1 MTLAGNYRPACYGQ
15 AMLRLPAAALLVLTS
30 VSLAACASDAGSYPS
45 LARRPVERISGT
57 APVVPPAPEASPAPL
72 AAELVDRLDRLVAQA
87 RSADAR
93 FRQNSGRTRALIGG
107 ASGAAV
113 ASESW
118 AVATV
123 ALADLESQRSQ
134 AMIALADLDALYA
147 AETVKLGDASAIR
160 AARDQVIAMVAE
172 EDAVLNALKDKL
184 AS

>member
-1 MTLAGNYRPACYGQ
+1 MTPTGNCRPACYGL
-15 AMLRLPAAALLVLTS
+15 AMRRSHTASLLALTALT
-30 VSLAACASDAGSYPS
+30 LAACAKDAGTYPS
-45 LARRPVERISGT
+45 LARRPAERVSGT
-57 APVVPPAPEASPAPL
+57 APVVSPAPEATPMPPPP
-72 AAELVDRLDRLVAQA
+72 ELLDRLDRLVAEA

-93 FRQNSGRTRALIGG
+93 FRQNSPRTRALVSA
-107 ASGAAV
+107 ASNAAI

-147 AETVKLGDASAIR
+147 AAAVAGSDSSAVAR
-160 AARDQVIAMVAE
+160 AREQVIAMVGE
-172 EDAVLNALKDKL
+172 EDAVLSELKSQL

>member
-1 MTLAGNYRPACYGQ
+1 MR
-15 AMLRLPAAALLVLTS
+15 RLPSAFLLILTTVL
-30 VSLAACASDAGSYPS
+30 LAACASDAASYPS

-57 APVVPPAPEASPAPL
+57 APVVPPSPEAAPAPPSP
-72 AAELVDRLDRLVAQA
+72 ELTDRLDRLVTQA

-93 FRQNSGRTRALIGG
+93 FRQNSPRTRALIGAAG
-107 ASGAAV
+107 GAAV

-147 AETVKLGDASAIR
+147 AETVAGSDASAIAR
-160 AARDQVIAMVAE
+160 ARDQVIAMVGE
-172 EDAVLNALKDKL
+172 EDAVLNELKGRL